1 MHTHRLHTTA
11 LALLSLTAA
20 ACSDAAG
27 HSIAD
32 VDAPSFVSVSP
43 QTNIRAG
50 LDSIVVTYDK
60 NIFFSSANYR
70 KITLNGSPAVSAN
83 VIGSSNRLL
92 VMAEISRGKSYE
104 LVIPEGVVTG
114 PNRMA
119 APLVKATLTA
129 QTQHIAGRP
138 VNAEATAEAKALY
151 RKLADNY
158 GKKTFSATMAD
169 VAWNNKNAERV
180 HRLTGKYP
188 AINGYD
194 YIHLQYTRPGGWIDY
209 ADITPVRTWH
219 DAGGIV
225 TIGWHWNVPTSNPY
239 ASVVPVVLY
248 GGPDKVMPGDW
259 SGNIQLTTQAAKDI
273 LAGASIGS
281 RLVVKITDVKPGAQG
296 SIKNSSWAGF
306 VDEKGKNWDYFDISG
321 DSYSMT
327 LDQTTLN
334 EMRAN
339 GLIIG
344 GHDYTVTGV
353 TVEAAGTVKYGFYAA
368 KNEFTLD
375 AAVTEGTWAN
385 RFMKS
390 DLEKIVPYLR
400 QLQQAGIPVLWRP
413 LHEAAG
419 KWFWWGNGSA
429 VSYVKLWRTMYD
441 CFKQQGI
448 NNLIWVWT
456 SEKADADWYPGDE
469 YVDIIGTDV
478 YGRDGNAATAEEM
491 AARFNELAYRYPSKM
506 ISLTECGTV
515 ADIPSQWKSDAAWSW
530 FMPWYGDGHASDE
543 WWKAAMN
550 SEDVADKPED
560 RTDKSRQCR
569 RPAAASDVIFPPD
582 RPSPGCSSGHR
593 TVKDLY

>member
-1 MHTHRLHTTA
+1 MHTHRLHTAA

-20 ACSDAAG
+20 ACSDTAG

-60 NIFFSSANYR
+60 NIFFSSADYR

-119 APLVKATLTA
+119 APMVKATLTA
-129 QTQHIAGRP
+129 QTQHIADRP

-158 GKKTFSATMAD
+158 GKKTFSGTMAD

-225 TIGWHWNVPTSNPY
+225 TIGWHWNVPTSDPY

-248 GGPDKVMPGDW
+248 GGPDKVMPSDW
-259 SGNIQLTTQAAKDI
+259 SSNIQLTTQAAKDI

-281 RLVVKITDVKPGAQG
+281 KLVVKITDVKPGAQG

-327 LDQTTLN
+327 LDQTTLT

-353 TVEAAGTVKYGFYAA
+353 TVEAAGTVKYEFYAA
-368 KNEFTLD
+368 KNEFTLND
-375 AAVTEGTWAN
+375 AVTDGTWAN

-390 DLEKIVPYLR
+390 DLEKIVPYLL
-400 QLQQAGIPVLWRP
+400 QLQRAGIPVLWRP

-419 KWFWWGNGSA
+419 KWFWWGNGTA
-429 VSYVKLWRTMYD
+429 ENYRKLWHTMFD
-441 CFKQQGI
+441 FFKQRGV

-456 SEKADADWYPGDE
+456 SEKNDPDWYPGDK
-469 YVDIIGTDV
+469 YVDIIGTDM
-478 YGRDGNAATAEEM
+478 YGQDGKPVSAQTAVQ
-491 AARFNELAYRYPSKM
+491 RFNELAYRYPTKM
-506 ISLTECGTV
+506 IALTECGTV
-515 ADIPSQWKSDAAWSW
+515 AEISAQWNADAKWSF
-530 FMPWYGDGHASDE
+530 FMPWYPGGGVVHATDA
-543 WWKAAMN
+543 WWKSAISA
-550 SEDVADKPED
+550 PE
-560 RTDKSRQCR
+560 
-569 RPAAASDVIFPPD
+569 VIT
-582 RPSPGCSSGHR
+582 R
-593 TVKDLY
+593 